1 MTGVVAPAETS
12 IAWSLRFDE
21 RPWTSNTQRRWHHH
35 RRADAVRRWRQAFA
49 LLAREQRIPLLDA
62 IEITAT
68 PYLANRRGQQDV
80 GGCYPAAKAAI
91 DGLADAGVV
100 PDDGPDHVRSL
111 TFTAPVFGQGDAL
124 VLIVTEA
131 R

>member
-1 MTGVVAPAETS
+1 MTGVVPTPKAGVVYR
-12 IAWSLRFDE
+12 LRFDE

-49 LLAREQRIPLLDA
+49 LLAQEERVPTFDA
-62 IEITAT
+62 IEVTAT
-68 PYLANRRGQQDV
+68 PHLANRRGQQDV

-91 DGLADAGVV
+91 DGLADAGVIS
-100 PDDGPDHVRSL
+100 DDGPDHVRSL

-124 VLIVTEA
+124 VLVITEA